1 LLVIALVAM
10 EGSGDM
16 KRSHADTFRGLS
28 LSLSSSSIDVH
39 NFFFAC
45 IADLT
50 FEEAKADLICCV
62 RVIDL
67 VQFMPGAIFDGS
79 MLAI

>member
-1 LLVIALVAM
+1 M
-10 EGSGDM
+10 
-16 KRSHADTFRGLS
+16 
-28 LSLSSSSIDVH
+28 H

-45 IADLT
+45 AIDLT

-62 RVIDL
+62 CVIDL